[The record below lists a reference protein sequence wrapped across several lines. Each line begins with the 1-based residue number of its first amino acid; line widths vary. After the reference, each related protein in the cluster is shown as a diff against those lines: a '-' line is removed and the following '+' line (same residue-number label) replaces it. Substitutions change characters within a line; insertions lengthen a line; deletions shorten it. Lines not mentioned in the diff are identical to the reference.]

1 MADTR
6 DLIPQAERYETQ
18 IYGLWSAKIATTAT
32 SLTQLVYIVIPDID
46 PASLW
51 GPCEW
56 MPRVIPEQVNVA
68 ESGESQHLVTIPKI
82 IYPTKDD
89 KCLIAFDNRREVW
102 VVVWW
107 PS

>member
-1 MADTR
+1 MSDVR

-32 SLTQLVYIVIPDID
+32 QLTQLVYITIPDID
-46 PASLW
+46 PVSLW

-56 MPRVIPEQVNVA
+56 MPRVIPENVDVSEGPEA
-68 ESGESQHLVTIPKI
+68 PHIVVIPKI
-82 IYPTKDD
+82 IMPKKND